1 MLSMNTTRLN
11 ELTSRYDTRFAE
23 LDSRPSP
30 TPATHPVPEPVNP
43 ADEPAKV
50 IVVDTAR
57 DTERLPPPPAP
68 HRTVTILGLS
78 PASLRKTLDPT
89 GVLEK
94 DVGYGPRIGMA
105 TTTASEGPY
114 TLPTGHFG
122 SGLGGP
128 STPIQSV
135 FRPARRDTTA
145 ENAHAAHMT
154 GSAGCQQRLAMGPPA
169 DPYTPSRPPP
179 QPPQITPPL
188 INPTYDDEMHG
199 RPSSPGIG
207 GPILLPRAHQDRT
220 RGVNCFDIE
229 ALAHPLYHG
238 KADSVPNLTKGFLAN
253 CGYNMLSL
261 DDVVGS
267 LNKIITTHHR
277 ILDTWHN
284 STSNTYGPQIDRILL
299 KSFKLFPTLKSLRT
313 DDVVNFYD

>member
-1 MLSMNTTRLN
+1 
-11 ELTSRYDTRFAE
+11 
-23 LDSRPSP
+23 
-30 TPATHPVPEPVNP
+30 V
-43 ADEPAKV
+43 
-50 IVVDTAR
+50 
-57 DTERLPPPPAP
+57 
-68 HRTVTILGLS
+68 LG
-78 PASLRKTLDPT
+78 
-89 GVLEK
+89 K
-94 DVGYGPRIGMA
+94 DIGYGPRIGMA
-105 TTTASEGPY
+105 TTTTFEGPY

-145 ENAHAAHMT
+145 ENAHVAHMT
-154 GSAGCQQRLAMGPPA
+154 GPAGCQQRLAMGPPA

-220 RGVNCFDIE
+220 RGVNRFDIE

-238 KADSVPNLTKGFLAN
+238 KADGVPNLTEGFLAN
-253 CGYNMLSL
+253 CGYNMLS
-261 DDVVGS
+261 
-267 LNKIITTHHR
+267 
-277 ILDTWHN
+277 
-284 STSNTYGPQIDRILL
+284 
-299 KSFKLFPTLKSLRT
+299 
-313 DDVVNFYD
+313 